1 MRKAIFFDV
10 DGTLLTEDERSL
22 IPDSTRRAIKQAR
35 ENGHLAFINT
45 GRTIFNLDEELKSIG
60 FDGYICGCGT
70 YIEYDGKVLLHNKLE
85 QSYCK
90 DIAEKIR
97 SLGAIPVYERSD
109 CLFFDKTAENTE
121 QIRLFKEVFLSSFV
135 NTDKTADDED
145 FSFDKF
151 VFWADNNT
159 DKESV
164 IELIEKDFMVIDR
177 GGDFY
182 ENVPKG
188 YTKATGIMHILNKF
202 GIPIENAYA
211 VGDSPN
217 DLPMLEAVPNSIAMG
232 GAESIYPYVSFV
244 TKPIEE
250 DGIEYALK
258 HFGII

>member
-10 DGTLLTEDERSL
+10 DGTLVTEDEYSA
-22 IPDSTRRAIKQAR
+22 IPESTKKAIRKAR
-35 ENGHLAFINT
+35 ENGHLTFINT
-45 GRTIFNLDEELKSIG
+45 GRTIFNLDDELKSLG

-70 YIEYDGKVLLHNKLE
+70 YIEYCGRVLVHNRLE
-85 QSYCK
+85 QGYCRK
-90 DIAEKIR
+90 LAESLRK
-97 SLGAIPVYERSD
+97 LGAIPVYERSD
-109 CLFFDKTAENTE
+109 CLFFDRTVEETK
-121 QIRLFKEVFLSSFV
+121 QIKFFKEVFLSD
-135 NTDKTADDED
+135 NIATDKSTEDKD

-151 VFWADNNT
+151 VFWADENT
-159 DKESV
+159 DKEGV
-164 IELIEKDFMVIDR
+164 MKLIENDFMVIDR

-188 YTKATGIMHILNKF
+188 YTKATGISHILDIL
-202 GIPIENAYA
+202 GIPTENAYA

-217 DLPMLEAVPNSIAMG
+217 DLPMLQAVPNSIAMG

-244 TKPIEE
+244 TKPIKE